1 MEEFFKPLDKTV
13 LKHLQNMFATKYIL
27 RIIYYTSDF

>member
-13 LKHLQNMFATKYIL
+13 LKHLQNMFANIFL
-27 RIIYYTSDF
+27 SIIYDTSDF